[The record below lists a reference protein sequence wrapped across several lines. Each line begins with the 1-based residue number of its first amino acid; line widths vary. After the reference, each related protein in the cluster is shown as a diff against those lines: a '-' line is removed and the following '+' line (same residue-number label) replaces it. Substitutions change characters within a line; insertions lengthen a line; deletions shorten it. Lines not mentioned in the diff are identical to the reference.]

1 MNQEIKELVNIRPGK
16 IEDKNFILATW
27 LRGLYYGNSWF
38 KEIDKDSFMRHYHDI
53 VMAILTKPSTAVAV
67 VALKDDENVILG
79 YSVCSILGDERDD
92 HSYPILH
99 WVFVK
104 ETWRRVGLGRALVP
118 ENAIITTHMTAIG
131 KKLKPPS
138 MKFNPWAI

>member
-1 MNQEIKELVNIRPGK
+1 MNEEIKELVNIRPGK

-53 VMAILTKPSTAVAV
+53 LMAILTKPATVVAV
-67 VALKDDENVILG
+67 VSLKDDENVILG
-79 YSVCSILGDERDD
+79 YSVSSFDE
-92 HSYPILH
+92 STLH

-104 ETWRRVGLGRALVP
+104 DNWRRVGLGRALVP
-118 ENAIITTHMTAIG
+118 DNATITTHMTAIG